1 MASDMYFNT
10 EIRVYLADGTTY
22 YKNLDGQSDIEDIME
37 CAEAQGNVMTLHTF
51 IDLFNKGE
59 LTELLKNE
67 NTVMRMVEFD
77 LDQYTFIR
85 EI

>member
-10 EIRVYLADGTTY
+10 EIRVYLANSADY
-22 YKNLDGQSDIEDIME
+22 YKNLDGQSDLEDVMD

-59 LTELLKNE
+59 LTKLLKDP
-67 NTVMRMVEFD
+67 NTVMRMAEFD
-77 LDQYTFIR
+77 LDQYAFIR

>member
-10 EIRVYLADGTTY
+10 EIRVYLADMGTKH
-22 YKNLDGQSDIEDIME
+22 YKEEGIKAPIEDIME
-37 CAEAQGNVMTLHTF
+37 CAEAQGNVMTLETF
-51 IDLFNKGE
+51 IDLFNKRE
-59 LTELLKNE
+59 IPLNE
-67 NTVMRMVEFD
+67 NVIIRMAELD

>member
-10 EIRVYLADGTTY
+10 EIRVYLADMATKYYKDLGTTAP
-22 YKNLDGQSDIEDIME
+22 IEEVIE

-59 LTELLKNE
+59 LPLTE
-67 NTVMRMVEFD
+67 TTIMRMVELD

>member
-1 MASDMYFNT
+1 MGT
-10 EIRVYLADGTTY
+10 EIRVYLADMATKYYKDLGTTAP
-22 YKNLDGQSDIEDIME
+22 IEEVME

-59 LTELLKNE
+59 LPLSET
-67 NTVMRMVEFD
+67 TIIRMVELD
-77 LDQYTFIR
+77 LDQYEFIR